1 MVRGKTIFKCTDC
14 GNHFEDLDIE
24 YCATAFSQPMR
35 CPKCGSW
42 RTRPSGLRGWL
53 NQSVYRSIWENME
66 ELRRE
71 NMACPEDKQ

>member
-42 RTRPSGLRGWL
+42 RTLPAGFRGWW
-53 NQSVYRSIWENME
+53 NQSVYRSIWENMKESE
-66 ELRRE
+66 EQR
-71 NMACPEDKQ
+71 NVK